1 MLKLSATAT
10 ATATANT
17 RTIELPTELAD
28 QLQAEARRSRK
39 SVVGYV
45 RELIEDQ
52 VDGREAAKVMKRIKD
67 GKEKAHPAD
76 EVYARLGI

>member
-1 MLKLSATAT
+1 MSELLAS
-10 ATATANT
+10 T
-17 RTIELPTELAD
+17 RTIELPADVAD

-39 SVVGYV
+39 SVVSYV

-52 VDGREAAKVMKRIKD
+52 VDGRAAAKVMKRIRA

>member
-1 MLKLSATAT
+1 MSKLFAS
-10 ATATANT
+10 ANT
-17 RTIELPTELAD
+17 RSIELPADVAD
-28 QLQAEARRSRK
+28 QIAAEAKRSRK
-39 SVVGYV
+39 SVVAYV